1 MGRIGNSPQPG
12 RLTRR
17 LIQLYLGL
25 VAYGLSM
32 AMMIRSRLGNMP
44 WDVLHQGI
52 AQRVGLSIG
61 WVAIVVGAL
70 ALLAWIPLRQLPG
83 LGTVS
88 NVVVIGLVMD
98 RVLAVLPSPGGLPSR
113 VLLLVGGIVLNGVAT
128 GAYIGAGLGPGP
140 RDGLMTGLARRTGRS
155 IRLVRTG
162 IEVVVVAGGWLLGGV
177 FGVGTVLYAV
187 AIGPLAQLF
196 LPLFTPRSAA
206 RATAPAAPGPAPA
219 PAEVGPAA
227 VSPAAGS

>member
-1 MGRIGNSPQPG
+1 MTRDGNLSRADSP
-12 RLTRR
+12 RR
-17 LIQLYLGL
+17 LVQLYLGL
-25 VAYGLSM
+25 VAYGVSM
-32 AMMIRSRLGNMP
+32 ALMIRSRLGNMP

-52 AQRVGLSIG
+52 AQHLGVSIG
-61 WVAIVVGAL
+61 WVAIGVGAL

-98 RVLAVLPSPGGLPSR
+98 GCWPCCRTRTRCRCGSSSCSAGSSSMDWP
-113 VLLLVGGIVLNGVAT
+113 T

-155 IRLVRTG
+155 IRLMRTG
-162 IEVVVVAGGWLLGGV
+162 IEAVVVAAGWLLGGV
-177 FGVGTVLYAV
+177 FGVGTLLYAV

-196 LPLFTPRSAA
+196 LPLFTPGRRTAA
-206 RATAPAAPGPAPA
+206 VATAAP
-219 PAEVGPAA
+219 EPAA
-227 VSPAAGS
+227 VSGTH